1 MYVCMYVAF
10 MFIRPAPDSTM
21 FELNKTFCAWINT
34 ILDLQKDQA
43 LADFFEKDEGGHDCH
58 ISN

>member
-1 MYVCMYVAF
+1 MYVAF
-10 MFIRPAPDSTM
+10 MFIRLAPDSTM